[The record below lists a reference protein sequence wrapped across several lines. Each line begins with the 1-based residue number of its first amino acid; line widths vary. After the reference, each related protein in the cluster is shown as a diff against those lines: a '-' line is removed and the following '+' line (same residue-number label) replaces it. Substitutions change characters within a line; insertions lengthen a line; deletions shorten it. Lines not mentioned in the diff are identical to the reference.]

1 MTTII
6 FGILEEGLVYAIMA
20 LGVYITYKILDFPD
34 LSVDGTFPLGAAV
47 TAAGIANGLPF
58 IGTISPVAALFI
70 SFTVGA
76 LAGCITGLIHV
87 KLKVRDL
94 LSGIIVMTALY
105 SINLRIA
112 GKANLPIFSKETIF
126 SNSFLSAHVPEA
138 ASPFIVTIILF
149 VIVMICKVLLDAYLQ
164 TRSGYLLR
172 AVGDNDVLVTS
183 LAKDK
188 GLVKIV
194 GLAIAN
200 GFAALAGSVYCQQKG
215 FFEISIGTGTMVIGL
230 ANVIIGTQLLKRVG
244 FIRSTTAVIIGSIVY
259 KACVSIALLLND
271 LHIAGL
277 DLSIPVTASD
287 LKLITSVLF
296 LIILVVSPSG
306 GKKVKSH
313 ARIKTHP

>member
-58 IGTISPVAALFI
+58 VGTISSVAALFI
-70 SFTVGA
+70 SFAVGA

-138 ASPFIVTIILF
+138 ASPFIVTIILL
-149 VIVMICKVLLDAYLQ
+149 VIVLICKVLLDAYLQ

-277 DLSIPVTASD
+277 NLSIPVTASD

-313 ARIKTHP
+313 A

>member
-6 FGILEEGLVYAIMA
+6 FGIFEEGLVYAIMA

-34 LSVDGTFPLGAAV
+34 LSVDGTFPLGAAL
-47 TAAGIANGLPF
+47 TAIGIADGLPF
-58 IGTISPVAALFI
+58 IGTVDPALALLL
-70 SFTVGA
+70 SCGAGA
-76 LAGCITGLIHV
+76 LAGCVTGLIHV

-112 GKANLPIFSKETIF
+112 GRSNLPIFSKDTIF
-126 SNSFLSAHVPEA
+126 SNPFLTGTVPEA
-138 ASPFIVTIILF
+138 LSPYVVTIILF
-149 VIVMICKVLLDAYLQ
+149 VIVLACKLLLDAYLK

-188 GLVKIV
+188 GMVKIV

-215 FFEISIGTGTMVIGL
+215 FFDISIGTGTIVIGL
-230 ANVIIGTQLLKRVG
+230 ANVIIGTQLFKRFG
-244 FIRSTTAVIIGSIVY
+244 FVKSTTAVIIGSIIY
-259 KACVSIALLLND
+259 KACVSLALLLND
-271 LHIAGL
+271 VHVNLGVIRFTI
-277 DLSIPVTASD
+277 SVTASD
-287 LKLITSVLF
+287 LKLITAILF
-296 LIILVVSPSG
+296 LIILVLSSSR

-313 ARIKTHP
+313 A

>member
-277 DLSIPVTASD
+277 DLSIPVTSSD

-306 GKKVKSH
+306 GKKVKIH
-313 ARIKTHP
+313 A

>member
-112 GKANLPIFSKETIF
+112 GKSNLPIFSKENIF

-271 LHIAGL
+271 LHIAGRL
-277 DLSIPVTASD
+277 EADHFCIIPDHPCS
-287 LKLITSVLF
+287 KPF
-296 LIILVVSPSG
+296 RRKE
-306 GKKVKSH
+306 GKE
-313 ARIKTHP
+313 PCLN

>member
-259 KACVSIALLLND
+259 KACVCIALLLND

-313 ARIKTHP
+313 A

>member
-149 VIVMICKVLLDAYLQ
+149 VIVMICKLLLDAYLQ

-313 ARIKTHP
+313 A

>member
-58 IGTISPVAALFI
+58 VGTISPVAALFI
-70 SFTVGA
+70 SFAVGA
-76 LAGCITGLIHV
+76 LAGCITCLIHV

-126 SNSFLSAHVPEA
+126 SNSFLSTHVPEA
-138 ASPFIVTIILF
+138 ASPFIVTIILL
-149 VIVMICKVLLDAYLQ
+149 VIVLICKVLLDAYLQ

-277 DLSIPVTASD
+277 NLSIPVTASD

-306 GKKVKSH
+306 RKKVKSH
-313 ARIKTHP
+313 A

>member
-138 ASPFIVTIILF
+138 ASPFTVTIILF

-313 ARIKTHP
+313 A

>member
-1 MTTII
+1 M
-6 FGILEEGLVYAIMA
+6 LKA
-20 LGVYITYKILDFPD
+20 
-34 LSVDGTFPLGAAV
+34 GAAPSD
-47 TAAGIANGLPF
+47 IM
-58 IGTISPVAALFI
+58 
-70 SFTVGA
+70 
-76 LAGCITGLIHV
+76 
-87 KLKVRDL
+87 

-313 ARIKTHP
+313 A

>member
-34 LSVDGTFPLGAAV
+34 LSVDGTFSLGAAV

-70 SFTVGA
+70 SFAVGA

-105 SINLRIA
+105 SINLRIT

-149 VIVMICKVLLDAYLQ
+149 VIVLVCKVLLDAYLQ

-271 LHIAGL
+271 LHIGGL
-277 DLSIPVTASD
+277 DISIPITASD

-306 GKKVKSH
+306 GKKVKIH
-313 ARIKTHP
+313 A

>member
-47 TAAGIANGLPF
+47 TAAGIANGRPF

-313 ARIKTHP
+313 A